1 MTLSINPPD
10 SQATSTAVFHYVF
23 LMQENG
29 TVRLR
34 NGRTGFVRWN
44 PHNPRQGSTRT
55 KIAILVFFKPGRTDS
70 GMVNVSPSFSVNS
83 VLLCE
88 ITLA

>member
-10 SQATSTAVFHYVF
+10 SQATSTAVFHFVF

-34 NGRTGFVRWN
+34 NGRTGFVWWN
-44 PHNPRQGSTRT
+44 AQYPRHHSTRT
-55 KIAILVFFKPGRTDS
+55 KIVILVFFKPGRTDS
-70 GMVNVSPSFSVNS
+70 GMLNVSPSFSVNS
-83 VLLCE
+83 VPLCE

>member
-1 MTLSINPPD
+1 MIMSRISNV
-10 SQATSTAVFHYVF
+10 VFHFIF
-23 LMQENG
+23 LMQGNG

-44 PHNPRQGSTRT
+44 AQFPRHQSIRT
-55 KIAILVFFKPGRTDS
+55 KIVILVFFKPGRTDS
-70 GMVNVSPSFSVNS
+70 GMFNVWPSFSDNTVP
-83 VLLCE
+83 LCE